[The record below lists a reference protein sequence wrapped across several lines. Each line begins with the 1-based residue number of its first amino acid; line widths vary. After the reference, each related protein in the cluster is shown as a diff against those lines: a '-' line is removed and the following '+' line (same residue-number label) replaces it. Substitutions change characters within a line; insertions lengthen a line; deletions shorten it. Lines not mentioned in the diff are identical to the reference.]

1 MLATVTSGFCRPG
14 LHAPC
19 PALLHTAARM
29 PWISDMSLPAIKLCL
44 LPLPSEPSSDPFTL
58 SKALRDQPGPSA
70 PRALLAGA
78 HLWTFA
84 RANLSALF
92 FTLVSWLLSRKCP
105 DPRRPGEEPVFV
117 PRAACFLSADH
128 WPPRPCRSAHSWH
141 WFSISRG
148 IKNSKSS

>member
-1 MLATVTSGFCRPG
+1 MTSPDLPLLEHSLLELTSG
-14 LHAPC
+14 
-19 PALLHTAARM
+19 LLLE
-29 PWISDMSLPAIKLCL
+29 PISL
-44 LPLPSEPSSDPFTL
+44 LF
-58 SKALRDQPGPSA
+58 
-70 PRALLAGA
+70 
-78 HLWTFA
+78 
-84 RANLSALF
+84 F

-148 IKNSKSS
+148 IKNSQSPPEQRLPAWLHVRVLPCVYSECQHLPPHPRVTEQLCGKCDSWYLFPATATVLIPT